1 LIWLFLLL
9 FVVAILVVTW
19 HYLLPERLCWL
30 SEPQLTAIK
39 TFLFSGAVAS
49 VAGRYLSNRIGWF
62 YKPIRSK
69 WMKTEA
75 EWRAEKEFKRDEAE
89 RKRAAATEPK
99 EERRWRAA
107 RDNYKRQLTMGQ
119 ERMSDVATKAAET
132 RRR

>member
-1 LIWLFLLL
+1 
-9 FVVAILVVTW
+9 
-19 HYLLPERLCWL
+19 
-30 SEPQLTAIK
+30 
-39 TFLFSGAVAS
+39 
-49 VAGRYLSNRIGWF
+49 
-62 YKPIRSK
+62 
-69 WMKTEA
+69 MKTEA

-119 ERMSDVATKAAET
+119 ERMSDAATKAAET

>member
-1 LIWLFLLL
+1 
-9 FVVAILVVTW
+9 
-19 HYLLPERLCWL
+19 
-30 SEPQLTAIK
+30 
-39 TFLFSGAVAS
+39 
-49 VAGRYLSNRIGWF
+49 
-62 YKPIRSK
+62 
-69 WMKTEA
+69 MKTEA

-119 ERMSDVATKAAET
+119 ERMSAVATKAAET